1 MHPGCSV
8 QEQNFRHV
16 GHAGN
21 GPFGFKK
28 CAHDLQHVGYQDG
41 PLVYDHHPNG
51 VTVNG
56 SITPKFLQSLHVTSC
71 LDSVILEH
79 YNQRGYH
86 AAVHV
91 RRDRGDVGASS
102 RRSANDQVNLE
113 VVRQVEELLGW
124 ANVNVHIFGTTMGH
138 HGSYQWRTRKHSRG
152 APWNNAKIL
161 QQE

>member
-1 MHPGCSV
+1 M
-8 QEQNFRHV
+8 
-16 GHAGN
+16 
-21 GPFGFKK
+21 
-28 CAHDLQHVGYQDG
+28 
-41 PLVYDHHPNG
+41 
-51 VTVNG
+51 
-56 SITPKFLQSLHVTSC
+56 TSC
-71 LDSVILEH
+71 LDSVMLEH

-102 RRSANDQVNLE
+102 RRSANDQVYLE